1 MMLVV
6 HAALVER
13 AEMRTSKITE
23 MEPGTV
29 AMIVVVSRERPPAA
43 AGAGAATMARAA
55 LELIAVYF
63 ICEMVTAEAEMFMKR
78 A

>member
-1 MMLVV
+1 MLVV

-23 MEPGTV
+23 RVPGTV
-29 AMIVVVSRERPPAA
+29 AATRERPPAAAA

-63 ICEMVTAEAEMFMKR
+63 ITETDTAEAEMFMKL